1 MADGELTE
9 SDYQTLA
16 GFRRALRQFAHFSET
31 AAEGMGLTPQQHQA
45 LLAIKAENGLTVGEL
60 ADRLLLK
67 PHSATGL
74 VDRLVKS
81 DLLVRQASKQ
91 DRRRAELA
99 MTVRADELLK
109 ALSDSHRAE
118 LRRLKPLLIEL
129 LERI

>member
-1 MADGELTE
+1 VTDGELTE
-9 SDYQTLA
+9 TDYQTLA
-16 GFRRALRQFAHFSET
+16 GFRRALRGFAHFSEA
-31 AAEGMGLTPQQHQA
+31 AAEGVGLTPQQHQA
-45 LLAIKAENGLTVGEL
+45 LLAIRAENGLTVGEL
-60 ADRLLLK
+60 ADRLSLK

-81 DLLVRQASKQ
+81 GLLVRQTPQQ

-99 MTVRADELLK
+99 MTDKSDGLLR

-129 LERI
+129 LQKI

>member
-1 MADGELTE
+1 VTDGELTE
-9 SDYQTLA
+9 SDFQTLA
-16 GFRRALRQFAHFSET
+16 GFRRALRGFAYFSEA
-31 AAEGMGLTPQQHQA
+31 AAEGVGLTPQQHQA

-81 DLLVRQASKQ
+81 GLLVRQTSKQ
-91 DRRRAELA
+91 DRRRTELA
-99 MTVRADELLK
+99 MTAKSDGLLR

-129 LERI
+129 LQKI

>member
-1 MADGELTE
+1 MTEGELTD

-16 GFRRALRQFAHFSET
+16 GFRRALRGFAHFSE
-31 AAEGMGLTPQQHQA
+31 AEAEGVGLTPQQHQA

-74 VDRLVKS
+74 VDRMVKS
-81 DLLVRQASKQ
+81 GLIVRQTAQ
-91 DRRRAELA
+91 RDRRRAELA
-99 MTVRADELLK
+99 MTAKSDGLLK
-109 ALSDSHRAE
+109 ALSGSHRAE

-129 LERI
+129 LQKI